1 MHVSTAGITATS
13 RGEWRCWRTTMASIL
28 GVQCFL
34 AREAQMM
41 IKALMLTSALASGVA
56 ICVPAD
62 ASARTIHVPR
72 ERGYY
77 GNTYKPPAGQIWQ
90 RAYRNGIT
98 REVRAR
104 QDFQLDGAYDQ

>member
-1 MHVSTAGITATS
+1 
-13 RGEWRCWRTTMASIL
+13 
-28 GVQCFL
+28 
-34 AREAQMM
+34 MM
-41 IKALMLTSALASGVA
+41 IKALMLTSALASAVA

-90 RAYRNGIT
+90 RAYQNGIT
-98 REVRAR
+98 REQRAR